1 MSIILENNFLYFLI
15 FQFFLNL
22 FLFLNLKKIEKKI
35 NIFDIPNERKI
46 HKNKVPL
53 LGGLFLFLNLY
64 FYFYLIFYFL
74 KKFFILNFIY
84 IIIN

>member
-22 FLFLNLKKIEKKI
+22 FLFLNLKKIAIKI

-53 LGGLFLFLNLY
+53 LGGLFLFLNLV
-64 FYFYLIFYFL
+64 FL
-74 KKFFILNFIY
+74 LFI
-84 IIIN
+84 

>member
-22 FLFLNLKKIEKKI
+22 FLFLNLKKIAIKI

-46 HKNKVPL
+46 HKIK
-53 LGGLFLFLNLY
+53 FLY
-64 FYFYLIFYFL
+64 
-74 KKFFILNFIY
+74 
-84 IIIN
+84 

>member
-22 FLFLNLKKIEKKI
+22 FLFLNLKKIGTKI
-35 NIFDIPNERKI
+35 NIFDFPNDRKI

-53 LGGLFLFLNLY
+53 LGGLFLFLNLV
-64 FYFYLIFYFL
+64 FL
-74 KKFFILNFIY
+74 LLFDFLFF